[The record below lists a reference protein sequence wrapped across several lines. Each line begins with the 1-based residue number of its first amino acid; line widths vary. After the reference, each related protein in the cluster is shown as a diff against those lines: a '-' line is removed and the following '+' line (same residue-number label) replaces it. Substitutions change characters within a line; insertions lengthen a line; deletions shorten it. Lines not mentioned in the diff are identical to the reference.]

1 MGKSRKKKKRKMK
14 KGNSKYW
21 DGKEI
26 KRGLKKGVGR
36 KESII
41 KIYFKKIFN

>member
-26 KRGLKKGVGR
+26 KRGLKKGIRTVQG
-36 KESII
+36 KTVKGI
-41 KIYFKKIFN
+41 K